1 MSDAGLRKK
10 AASGQDRKSLL
21 DLHEYQA
28 LQRHF
33 YDVNRLTLRERFDM
47 EPNRFQE
54 YQIKEVDLTLDYS
67 KNRIDKNTIDLLV
80 LLAEA
85 RGLRGGIED
94 MFAGK
99 LVNKS
104 EKRPALHTALR
115 NFSDSPVYVDGVD
128 VMPEVRH
135 TLTRMK
141 EFCWRIRNHHWRGF
155 SNLPFTDVVSV
166 GIGGSFLGP
175 KLASQ
180 ALKPYWGKKIN
191 CHYLANIDGSNLT
204 EVLQGLN
211 PETTL
216 FIVQSKSFG
225 TLETLKNAEECRN
238 WFLDN
243 GGKKADLPRH
253 FTAVTANVEKAK
265 AFGIAEENIF
275 PMWDWVGG
283 RYSLWSAI
291 GLPLMLT
298 IGHENFKQVLL
309 GAYEMDC
316 HFKSAPF
323 AQNMPVI
330 MAMLGIWYN
339 NFFNAQSHAIL
350 PYDHYLRGLPAH
362 IQQLDM
368 ESNGKSVDTY
378 GNPLGYQAGPIIWG
392 GVGSNGQ
399 HAYHQLLHQ
408 GTQFVPCDFIMPMV
422 THNPIDQFHAL
433 LVSNCLSQS
442 QALMQGKTLEE
453 AETELRK
460 AGYPEDEI
468 AILAPQ
474 KVIPGNRPS
483 NTIYCEKVTPKVV
496 GALIALYE
504 HKVFVQGQIW
514 GVNSFDQWGVEL
526 GKSLGDKVHSA
537 LLGNE
542 MSMENDMLAEDL
554 QFDSST
560 LGLIKVF
567 RSMKDRL

>member
-1 MSDAGLRKK
+1 MLT
-10 AASGQDRKSLL
+10 SLP
-21 DLHEYQA
+21 EYQA
-28 LQRHF
+28 LSQH
-33 YDVNRLTLRERFDM
+33 YSDVQQTSMRQWFEQN
-47 EPNRFQE
+47 PNRFTE
-54 YQIKEVDLTLDYS
+54 YTLQAAGITLDYS
-67 KNRIDKNTIDLLV
+67 KNRVACETMQKLADL
-80 LLAEA
+80 ARARFIPEA
-85 RGLRGGIED
+85 IEA
-94 MFAGK
+94 MFKGD
-99 LVNKS
+99 LVNPS
-104 EKRPALHTALR
+104 EGRPALHTALR
-115 NFSDSPVYVDGVD
+115 NFSDGPVMVDGKD
-128 VMPEVRH
+128 VMPEVRK

-141 EFCWRIRNHHWRGF
+141 EFCWRIRNQHWRGF
-155 SNLPFTDVVSV
+155 SNKPFTDVVSI

-225 TLETLKNAEECRN
+225 TQETLKNAIECRQ

-243 GGKKADLPRH
+243 GGQESDLPRH

-265 AFGIAEENIF
+265 AFGINEKNIF

-298 IGHENFKQVLL
+298 IGHENFKQVLQ
-309 GAYEMDC
+309 GAHEMDV
-316 HFKSAPF
+316 HFRTAPLE
-323 AQNMPVI
+323 QNMPVI
-330 MAMLGIWYN
+330 MAMLGVWYI

-368 ESNGKSVDTY
+368 ESNGKSVDIH
-378 GNPLGYQAGPIIWG
+378 GSKLNYQAGPIIWG

-408 GTQFVPCDFIMPMV
+408 GTQFVPCDFIMPLQ
-422 THNPIDQFHAL
+422 THNPVDSFHEL
-433 LVSNCLSQS
+433 LISNCLSQS

-453 AETELRK
+453 AKEELRK
-460 AGYPEDEI
+460 EGKSEREI
-468 AILAPQ
+468 AVLAPQ

-483 NTIYCEKVTPKVV
+483 NTIFFDKANPKIV

-504 HKVFVQGQIW
+504 HKVFVQGKIW
-514 GVNSFDQWGVEL
+514 DINSFDQWGVEL
-526 GKSLGDKVHSA
+526 GKQ
-537 LLGNE
+537 LGNQVHAAIQ
-542 MSMENDMLAEDL
+542 AEGDTNIDNH
-554 QFDSST
+554 FDAST
-560 LGLIKVF
+560 LGLIKAF
-567 RSMKDRL
+567 RSMKHKL

>member
-1 MSDAGLRKK
+1 MERPENTFKNIPEYTQLKQHFESICDQTMRAMFDQDTTRFNQFTLT
-10 AASGQDRKSLL
+10 AA
-21 DLHEYQA
+21 
-28 LQRHF
+28 
-33 YDVNRLTLRERFDM
+33 
-47 EPNRFQE
+47 
-54 YQIKEVDLTLDYS
+54 DLTLDFS
-67 KNRIDKNTIDLLV
+67 KNRITQDTLSLLIQ
-80 LLAEA
+80 LANSRHLPQAIEA
-85 RGLRGGIED
+85 
-94 MFAGK
+94 MFSGA

-115 NFSDSPVYVDGVD
+115 HFSEEPVMVDGVD
-128 VMPEVRH
+128 VMPEVRG

-141 EFCWRIRNHHWRGF
+141 EFCWRIRNQHWRGF
-155 SNLPFTDVVSV
+155 SNKPFTDVVSI

-216 FIVQSKSFG
+216 FIIQSKSFG
-225 TLETLKNAEECRN
+225 TQETLKNATECRQ

-243 GGKKADLPRH
+243 GGQESDLPRH

-265 AFGIAEENIF
+265 SFGISEENIF

-298 IGHENFKQVLL
+298 IGHENFRQLL
-309 GAYEMDC
+309 QGAYEMDV
-316 HFKSAPF
+316 HFRTAPF
-323 AQNMPVI
+323 EQNMPVI
-330 MAMLGIWYN
+330 MGLLGVWYI

-368 ESNGKSVDTY
+368 ESNGKSVDTN
-378 GNPLGYQAGPIIWG
+378 GHPLDYQAGPIIWG

-408 GTQFVPCDFIMPMV
+408 GTQFAPCDFILPLM
-422 THNPIDQFHAL
+422 THNPVDHFHEL

-442 QALMQGKTLEE
+442 QALMRGKTIEE
-453 AETELRK
+453 AQAELK
-460 AGYPEDEI
+460 AVGVSAEEI
-468 AILAPQ
+468 ATLAPQ

-483 NTIYCEKVTPKVV
+483 NTIFFDKATPKVI

-526 GKSLGDKVHSA
+526 GKQLGDQVHSA
-537 LLGNE
+537 LL
-542 MSMENDMLAEDL
+542 AEQDSDIP
-554 QFDSST
+554 QGFDSST
-560 LGLIKVF
+560 LGLIHAF
-567 RSMKDRL
+567 RSMKNKL

>member
-1 MSDAGLRKK
+1 MDKTV
-10 AASGQDRKSLL
+10 DSLL
-21 DLHEYQA
+21 TASEAFYNLKQHYNDIAAYQM
-28 LQRHF
+28 
-33 YDVNRLTLRERFDM
+33 REQFQHN
-47 EPNRFQE
+47 PNRFEE
-54 YQIKEVDLTLDYS
+54 YNLHAAGLSLDYS
-67 KNRIDKNTIDLLV
+67 KNRITPKTLPLLIE
-80 LLAEA
+80 LANQRNLPQA
-85 RGLRGGIED
+85 IND
-94 MFAGK
+94 MFAGEK
-99 LVNKS
+99 INTS
-104 EKRPALHTALR
+104 EQRPALHTALR
-115 NFSDSPVYVDGVD
+115 NFSDEPVYVDGVD

-141 EFCWRIRNHHWRGF
+141 EFCWKIRNQHWRGF
-155 SNLPFTDVVSV
+155 TNKPFTDVVSI

-204 EVLQGLN
+204 EVLQGIN

-225 TLETLKNAEECRN
+225 TQETLKNATECRQ

-243 GGKKADLPRH
+243 GGSEADLPRH
-253 FTAVTANVEKAK
+253 FTAVTANVEKAT
-265 AFGIAEENIF
+265 AFGISQENIF

-298 IGHENFKQVLL
+298 IGHENFRQLLL

-316 HFKSAPF
+316 HFKTAPF
-323 AQNMPVI
+323 SENMPVI
-330 MAMLGIWYN
+330 MGLLGVWYV
-339 NFFNAQSHAIL
+339 NFFDAQSHAVL

-368 ESNGKSVDTY
+368 ESNGKSV
-378 GNPLGYQAGPIIWG
+378 NKLGEKLDYQAGPIIWG

-408 GTQFVPCDFIMPMV
+408 GTQFAPCDFILPLM
-422 THNPIDQFHAL
+422 THNPVDHFHEL

-442 QALMQGKTLEE
+442 QALMQGKNLDE
-453 AETELRK
+453 AKAELK
-460 AGYPEDEI
+460 AEGFSEGEI
-468 AILAPQ
+468 DILAPQ

-483 NTIYCEKVTPKVV
+483 NTLYFDKSTPKVV

-526 GKSLGDKVHSA
+526 GKHLGEKVNQA
-537 LLGNE
+537 LL
-542 MSMENDMLAEDL
+542 AESDD
-554 QFDSST
+554 QFKNGFDAST
-560 LGLIKVF
+560 LGLIKAF
-567 RSMKDRL
+567 RHMKDKL

>member
-1 MSDAGLRKK
+1 MDSKLPSLEQTQEFSALKQHFIEIERTSMRQQFADDSQRFSTFHLDAAGL
-10 AASGQDRKSLL
+10 S
-21 DLHEYQA
+21 
-28 LQRHF
+28 
-33 YDVNRLTLRERFDM
+33 
-47 EPNRFQE
+47 
-54 YQIKEVDLTLDYS
+54 LDYS
-67 KNRIDKNTIDLLV
+67 KNRITPETIKLLV
-80 LLAEA
+80 KLAEA
-85 RGLRGGIED
+85 RGLSEAIQS
-94 MFAGK
+94 MFQGE
-99 LVNKS
+99 LINTS

-115 NFSDSPVYVDGVD
+115 NFSDDPVYVDGVD
-128 VMPEVRH
+128 VMPEVRQ

-141 EFCWRIRNHHWRGF
+141 EFCWKIRNQHWRGF
-155 SNLPFTDVVSV
+155 SNKPFTDVVSI

-180 ALKPYWGKKIN
+180 ALKPYWGKKID

-204 EVLQGLN
+204 EVLQGLS
-211 PETTL
+211 PDTTL

-225 TLETLKNAEECRN
+225 TQETLKNAEECRK

-243 GGKKADLPRH
+243 GGTEQDLPRH
-253 FTAVTANVEKAK
+253 FTAVSANVEKAK

-298 IGHENFKQVLL
+298 IGHENYKQLL
-309 GAYEMDC
+309 QGAYEMDC
-316 HFKSAPF
+316 HFKTAPF
-323 AQNMPVI
+323 EENMPVL
-330 MAMLGIWYN
+330 LGLLGVWYN

-368 ESNGKSVDTY
+368 ESNGKSVDKQ
-378 GNPLGYQAGPIIWG
+378 GRQLNYQAGPIIWG

-408 GTQFVPCDFIMPMV
+408 GTQFAPCDFIMPLM
-422 THNPIDQFHAL
+422 THNPVDHFHAL

-442 QALMQGKTLEE
+442 QALMQGKTLQEAQEE
-453 AETELRK
+453 LKAEGKNQQEI
-460 AGYPEDEI
+460 DE
-468 AILAPQ
+468 LAPQ

-483 NTIYCEKVTPKVV
+483 NTIYFDKSNPKVV
-496 GALIALYE
+496 GALIAMYE

-526 GKSLGDKVHSA
+526 GKSLGNQVHSA
-537 LLGNE
+537 L
-542 MSMENDMLAEDL
+542 MEPNNLDLAPK
-554 QFDSST
+554 FDGST
-560 LGLIKVF
+560 AGLINAFK
-567 RSMKDRL
+567 SMKDKL

>member
-1 MSDAGLRKK
+1 MDNPAPSLFTSLSEYEALKK
-10 AASGQDRKSLL
+10 HFKDIFPLKMRDQFKDDPQRFSRFTLSAA
-21 DLHEYQA
+21 DL
-28 LQRHF
+28 
-33 YDVNRLTLRERFDM
+33 N
-47 EPNRFQE
+47 
-54 YQIKEVDLTLDYS
+54 LDYS
-67 KNRIDKNTIDLLV
+67 KNRITEETLPLLFDL
-80 LLAEA
+80 A
-85 RGLRGGIED
+85 RARELPKAITA
-94 MFAGK
+94 MFEGE
-99 LVNKS
+99 LINRS
-104 EKRPALHTALR
+104 EQRPALHTALR
-115 NFSDSPVYVDGVD
+115 NFSDEPVFVDGVD
-128 VMPEVRH
+128 VMPEVRS

-141 EFCWRIRNHHWRGF
+141 EFCWRIRNQHWRGF
-155 SNLPFTDVVSV
+155 SNKPFTDVVSI

-180 ALKPYWGKKIN
+180 ALKPYWGKKID

-216 FIVQSKSFG
+216 FIIQSKSFG
-225 TLETLKNAEECRN
+225 TQETLKNATECRQ

-243 GGKKADLPRH
+243 GGEEKDLPRH

-265 AFGIAEENIF
+265 EFGINEENIF

-298 IGHENFKQVLL
+298 IGHENFRQLL
-309 GAYEMDC
+309 QGAYEMDC
-316 HFKSAPF
+316 HFKTAPF
-323 AQNMPVI
+323 EENMPVI
-330 MAMLGIWYN
+330 MGLLGVWYV
-339 NFFNAQSHAIL
+339 NFFDAQSHAIL

-368 ESNGKSVDTY
+368 ESNGKSVNINGQKLD
-378 GNPLGYQAGPIIWG
+378 YQAGPIIWG

-408 GTQFVPCDFIMPMV
+408 GTQFAPCDFILPLM
-422 THNPIDQFHAL
+422 THNPVDHFHEL

-442 QALMQGKTLEE
+442 QALMQGKSLEE
-453 AETELRK
+453 AESELK
-460 AGYPEDEI
+460 NAGCNEHELN
-468 AILAPQ
+468 ILAAQ
-474 KVIPGNRPS
+474 KEIPGNRPS
-483 NTIYCEKVTPKVV
+483 NTLFFDKATPKVV

-526 GKSLGDKVHSA
+526 GKQLGDKVHNA
-537 LLGNE
+537 LLDESGE
-542 MSMENDMLAEDL
+542 EAEGM
-554 QFDSST
+554 FDAST
-560 LGLIKVF
+560 AGLINAF
-567 RSMKDRL
+567 RSMKNKL

>member
-1 MSDAGLRKK
+1 MEKTIE
-10 AASGQDRKSLL
+10 SLL
-21 DLHEYQA
+21 TSTNEFLNLKAH
-28 LQRHF
+28 
-33 YDVNRLTLRERFDM
+33 YDDISQITMRSQFKQNPHRFD
-47 EPNRFQE
+47 EFTLNAA
-54 YQIKEVDLTLDYS
+54 DLSLDYS
-67 KNRIDKNTIDLLV
+67 KNRITSETLPLLFQLAKKRDLPK
-80 LLAEA
+80 A
-85 RGLRGGIED
+85 IED

-99 LVNKS
+99 EINES
-104 EKRPALHTALR
+104 EHRPALHTALR
-115 NFSDSPVYVDGVD
+115 NFSDDPVYVNGED
-128 VMPEVRH
+128 VMPEVRS

-141 EFCWRIRNHHWRGF
+141 EFCWRIRNQHWRGF
-155 SNLPFTDVVSV
+155 TNKPFTDVVSI

-204 EVLQGLN
+204 EVLQGLS

-225 TLETLKNAEECRN
+225 TQETLKNATECRQ

-243 GGKKADLPRH
+243 GGQESDLPRH
-253 FTAVTANVEKAK
+253 FTAVSANVEKAK

-298 IGHENFKQVLL
+298 IGHENFRQLLL

-316 HFKSAPF
+316 HFKQAPF
-323 AQNMPVI
+323 ESNMPVI
-330 MAMLGIWYN
+330 MGLLGVWYV
-339 NFFNAQSHAIL
+339 NFFNAQSHAVL

-368 ESNGKSVDTY
+368 ESNGKSVNKL
-378 GNPLGYQAGPIIWG
+378 GNPLDYQAGPIIWG

-408 GTQFVPCDFIMPMV
+408 GTQFAPCDFILPLM
-422 THNPIDQFHAL
+422 THNPVDHFHEL

-442 QALMQGKTLEE
+442 QALMKGKTLEE
-453 AETELRK
+453 AISELESE
-460 AGYPEDEI
+460 GMSQEEI
-468 AILAPQ
+468 NVLAPQ

-483 NTIYCEKVTPKVV
+483 NTIFFDKATPKVV

-526 GKSLGDKVHSA
+526 GKKLGEQVQEA
-537 LLGNE
+537 LMIDSE
-542 MSMENDMLAEDL
+542 ADL
-554 QFDSST
+554 DSTFDAST
-560 LGLIKVF
+560 LGLIKSF
-567 RSMKDRL
+567 RKTKNKL

>member
-1 MSDAGLRKK
+1 MDSTLHT
-10 AASGQDRKSLL
+10 QL
-21 DLHEYQA
+21 DQLPEFSS
-28 LQRHF
+28 LQRHYMEINDTSMRQQF
-33 YDVNRLTLRERFDM
+33 AEDSQRFKTFQLTAT
-47 EPNRFQE
+47 
-54 YQIKEVDLTLDYS
+54 DLTLDYS
-67 KNRIDKNTIDLLV
+67 KNRITQETLS
-80 LLAEA
+80 
-85 RGLRGGIED
+85 
-94 MFAGK
+94 K
-99 LVNKS
+99 LVELANACQLPDAIKAMFQGELINKS
-104 EKRPALHTALR
+104 ENRPALHTALR
-115 NFSDSPVYVDGVD
+115 NFSDEPVYVDGKD
-128 VMPEVRH
+128 VMPEVRQ

-141 EFCWRIRNHHWRGF
+141 EFCWKIRNQHWRGF
-155 SNLPFTDVVSV
+155 SNKPFTDVVSI

-216 FIVQSKSFG
+216 FIIQSKSFG
-225 TLETLKNAEECRN
+225 TQETLKNAEECRN

-243 GGKKADLPRH
+243 GGAKSDLPRH
-253 FTAVTANVEKAK
+253 FTAVSANVKKAR

-298 IGHENFKQVLL
+298 IGHENFKQLLL

-316 HFKSAPF
+316 HFKTAPF
-323 AQNMPVI
+323 EENMPVI
-330 MAMLGIWYN
+330 LGLLGIWYN
-339 NFFNAQSHAIL
+339 NFFGAQSHAIL

-368 ESNGKSVDTY
+368 ESNGKSVDIN
-378 GNPLGYQAGPIIWG
+378 GNKLAYQAGPIIWG

-408 GTQFVPCDFIMPMV
+408 GTQFAPSDFILPLM
-422 THNPIDQFHAL
+422 THNPVDNFHAL

-442 QALMQGKTLEE
+442 QALMQGKTLDEAQEE
-453 AETELRK
+453 LKQQGLTQAEI
-460 AGYPEDEI
+460 DV
-468 AILAPQ
+468 LAPQ

-483 NTIYCEKVTPKVV
+483 NTIFFDKATPKVV
-496 GALIALYE
+496 GALIAMYE

-514 GVNSFDQWGVEL
+514 GINSFDQWGVEL
-526 GKSLGDKVHSA
+526 GKSLGNKVHAA
-537 LLGNE
+537 LLAEGEPN
-542 MSMENDMLAEDL
+542 MENE
-554 QFDSST
+554 FDAST
-560 LGLIKVF
+560 AGLIEAF
-567 RSMKDRL
+567 RSMKNKL

>member
-1 MSDAGLRKK
+1 MEDTLESLLTSSKEFQSLKQHYEEVSSIKMRDQFEQSSTRFDEFNVNAAGL
-10 AASGQDRKSLL
+10 S
-21 DLHEYQA
+21 
-28 LQRHF
+28 
-33 YDVNRLTLRERFDM
+33 
-47 EPNRFQE
+47 
-54 YQIKEVDLTLDYS
+54 LDYS
-67 KNRIDKNTIDLLV
+67 KNRITSQTLPLLTQ
-80 LLAEA
+80 LAHFRQLPQA
-85 RGLRGGIED
+85 INA
-94 MFAGK
+94 MFAGEEI
-99 LVNKS
+99 NES
-104 EKRPALHTALR
+104 EHRPALHTALR
-115 NFSDSPVYVDGVD
+115 NFSDDPVFVDGVD
-128 VMPEVRH
+128 VMPEVRS

-141 EFCWRIRNHHWRGF
+141 EFCWRIRNQHWRGF
-155 SNLPFTDVVSV
+155 SNKPFTDVVSI

-180 ALKPYWGKKIN
+180 ALKPYWSKKIN

-204 EVLQGLN
+204 EVLQGLS
-211 PETTL
+211 PETTV

-225 TLETLKNAEECRN
+225 TQETLKNATECRQ

-243 GGKKADLPRH
+243 GGKEADLPRH
-253 FTAVTANVEKAK
+253 FTAVTANVAKAK
-265 AFGIAEENIF
+265 EFGIAEENVF

-298 IGHENFKQVLL
+298 IGHENYRQLLL

-316 HFKSAPF
+316 HFKTAPF
-323 AQNMPVI
+323 EKNLPVI
-330 MAMLGIWYN
+330 MGLLGVWYI

-368 ESNGKSVDTY
+368 ESNGKSVNKQGEALD
-378 GNPLGYQAGPIIWG
+378 YQAGPIIWG

-408 GTQFVPCDFIMPMV
+408 GTQFAPCDFILPLM
-422 THNPIDQFHAL
+422 THNPVGHFHEL
-433 LVSNCLSQS
+433 LASNCLSQS
-442 QALMQGKTLEE
+442 QALMQGKTLQE
-453 AETELRK
+453 AKSELM
-460 AGYPEDEI
+460 AEGLSDAEI
-468 AILAPQ
+468 SVLAPQ

-483 NTIYCEKVTPKVV
+483 NTIYFDKATPKII

-526 GKSLGDKVHSA
+526 GKKLGEKVNSA
-537 LLGNE
+537 LLTDVN
-542 MSMENDMLAEDL
+542 NDISD
-554 QFDSST
+554 QFDAST
-560 LGLIKVF
+560 SGLIKAF
-567 RSMKDRL
+567 RSMKDKL

>member
-1 MSDAGLRKK
+1 MLT
-10 AASGQDRKSLL
+10 SLP
-21 DLHEYQA
+21 EYRA
-28 LQRHF
+28 LAEH
-33 YDVNRLTLRERFDM
+33 YSSVETTTMRELFSQN
-47 EPNRFQE
+47 PNRFSE
-54 YQIKEVDLTLDYS
+54 YTLSAAGLTLDYS
-67 KNRIDKNTIDLLV
+67 KNRVACET
-80 LLAEA
+80 
-85 RGLRGGIED
+85 
-94 MFAGK
+94 MQK
-99 LVNKS
+99 LVDLARARFIPESIEAMFKGELVNPS
-104 EKRPALHTALR
+104 EGRPALHTALR
-115 NFSDSPVYVDGVD
+115 NFSDEPVMVDGKD
-128 VMPEVRH
+128 VMPEVRE

-141 EFCWRIRNHHWRGF
+141 EFCWRIRNQHWRGF
-155 SNLPFTDVVSV
+155 SNKPFTDVVSI

-211 PETTL
+211 PATTL

-225 TLETLKNAEECRN
+225 TQETLKNATECRQ

-243 GGKKADLPRH
+243 GGQEADLPRH

-265 AFGIAEENIF
+265 AFGIDEKNIF

-298 IGHENFKQVLL
+298 IGHENFKQVLQ
-309 GAYEMDC
+309 GAHEMDM
-316 HFKSAPF
+316 HFRTAPLE
-323 AQNMPVI
+323 QNMPVI
-330 MAMLGIWYN
+330 MAMLGVWYI

-368 ESNGKSVDTY
+368 ESNGKSVDIH
-378 GNPLGYQAGPIIWG
+378 GSKLKHQAGPIIWG

-408 GTQFVPCDFIMPMV
+408 GTQFVPCDFIMPLQ
-422 THNPIDQFHAL
+422 THNPVDKFHEL

-453 AETELRK
+453 AKVELRK
-460 AGYPEDEI
+460 EGKSEREI
-468 AILAPQ
+468 AVLAPQ

-483 NTIYCEKVTPKVV
+483 NTIFFVKANPKIV

-504 HKVFVQGQIW
+504 HKVFVQGKVWDI
-514 GVNSFDQWGVEL
+514 NSFDQWGVEL
-526 GKSLGDKVHSA
+526 GKQ
-537 LLGNE
+537 LGNQVHTAL
-542 MSMENDMLAEDL
+542 LAEDETNIDNP
-554 QFDSST
+554 FDAST
-560 LGLIKVF
+560 LGLIRAF
-567 RSMKDRL
+567 RNMKHKL

>member
-1 MSDAGLRKK
+1 MD
-10 AASGQDRKSLL
+10 GQIPPQLNELPEFQELTKHYKEIEPLL
-21 DLHEYQA
+21 MRDQFTE
-28 LQRHF
+28 
-33 YDVNRLTLRERFDM
+33 N
-47 EPNRFQE
+47 PNRFNTFKVTAAD
-54 YQIKEVDLTLDYS
+54 ITLDYS
-67 KNRIDKNTIDLLV
+67 KNRITQNTLPLLNK
-80 LLAEA
+80 LANA
-85 RGLRGGIED
+85 INLPMAIKS
-94 MFAGK
+94 MFNGE

-104 EKRPALHTALR
+104 ENRPALHTALR
-115 NFSDSPVYVDGVD
+115 NFSDDPIMVDGVD
-128 VMPEVRH
+128 VMPEVRS
-135 TLTRMK
+135 TLIRMK
-141 EFCWRIRNHHWRGF
+141 EFCWKIRNQHWRGF
-155 SNLPFTDVVSV
+155 SNRPFTDVVSI

-204 EVLQGLN
+204 EVLQDLS

-216 FIVQSKSFG
+216 FIIQSKSFS
-225 TLETLKNAEECRN
+225 TQETLKNATECRQ

-243 GGKKADLPRH
+243 GGQNKDLPRH
-253 FTAVTANVEKAK
+253 FTAVTANVEKAIE
-265 AFGIAEENIF
+265 FGVAEENIF

-298 IGHENFKQVLL
+298 IGHENFRQLLL

-316 HFKSAPF
+316 HFKAAPF
-323 AQNMPVI
+323 EKNVPVI
-330 MAMLGIWYN
+330 MGMLGVWYN
-339 NFFNAQSHAIL
+339 NFFGAQSHAIL

-368 ESNGKSVDTY
+368 ESNGKSVDVY
-378 GNPLGYQAGPIIWG
+378 GRKLNYQAGPIIWG

-408 GTQFVPCDFIMPMV
+408 GTQFSPCDFILPLM
-422 THNPIDQFHAL
+422 THNPVEHFHEL

-442 QALMQGKTLEE
+442 QALMKGKTFEE
-453 AETELRK
+453 AMLELDNNDLSENEK
-460 AGYPEDEI
+460 TL
-468 AILAPQ
+468 LAAQ
-474 KVIPGNRPS
+474 QVIPGNRPS
-483 NTIYCEKVTPKVV
+483 NTLFFDKSTPKIV

-526 GKSLGDKVHSA
+526 GKSLGDKVHAA
-537 LLGNE
+537 LLRVE
-542 MSMENDMLAEDL
+542 EQKPEQD
-554 QFDSST
+554 FDVST
-560 LGLIKVF
+560 LGLINAF
-567 RSMKDRL
+567 RSMKNKL

>member
-1 MSDAGLRKK
+1 METPTDTFFTTSDEFIALKQHYEEIAPLTMREQFKQNPSRFSNFNLT
-10 AASGQDRKSLL
+10 AA
-21 DLHEYQA
+21 E
-28 LQRHF
+28 
-33 YDVNRLTLRERFDM
+33 
-47 EPNRFQE
+47 
-54 YQIKEVDLTLDYS
+54 LTLDYS
-67 KNRIDKNTIDLLV
+67 KNRISDETIKLLTN
-80 LLAEA
+80 LAQA
-85 RGLRGGIED
+85 RGLKPAIEA
-94 MFAGK
+94 MYQGEII
-99 LVNKS
+99 NKS
-104 EKRPALHTALR
+104 EARPALHTALR
-115 NFSDSPVYVDGVD
+115 NFSDDPIYVDGKD
-128 VMPEVRH
+128 IMPEIRT

-141 EFCWRIRNHHWRGF
+141 EFCWKIRNQHWRGF
-155 SNLPFTDVVSV
+155 SNKPFTDVVSI

-225 TLETLKNAEECRN
+225 TQETLKNATECRQ

-243 GGKKADLPRH
+243 GGTESDLPRH
-253 FTAVTANVEKAK
+253 FTAVTANVEKATE
-265 AFGIAEENIF
+265 FGIDEDNIF

-298 IGHENFKQVLL
+298 IGHENFRQFLL

-316 HFKSAPF
+316 HFREAPF
-323 AQNMPVI
+323 EENMPVI
-330 MAMLGIWYN
+330 MGMLGVWYI
-339 NFFNAQSHAIL
+339 NFFNAQSHALL

-368 ESNGKSVDTY
+368 ESNGKSVNTN
-378 GNPLGYQAGPIIWG
+378 GEALNYQAGPIIWG

-408 GTQFVPCDFIMPMV
+408 GTQFAPCDFILPLM
-422 THNPIDQFHAL
+422 THNPVDQFHEL

-453 AETELRK
+453 AKAELKKEGRS
-460 AGYPEDEI
+460 EDEI
-468 AILAPQ
+468 NVIAPQ

-483 NTIYCEKVTPKVV
+483 NTLYFDKATPKTI

-504 HKVFVQGQIW
+504 HKVFVQGTIW

-526 GKSLGDKVHSA
+526 GKVLGEQVNTA
-537 LLGNE
+537 L
-542 MSMENDMLAEDL
+542 MADSDEDINKE
-554 QFDSST
+554 FDAST
-560 LGLIKVF
+560 LGLIKAF
-567 RSMKDRL
+567 RHMKNKL

>member
-1 MSDAGLRKK
+1 MF
-10 AASGQDRKSLL
+10 KSLPAYTL
-21 DLHEYQA
+21 LKQHYQKVCDDSMRQCFA
-28 LQRHF
+28 DNPQRF
-33 YDVNRLTLRERFDM
+33 SELSLTAAG
-47 EPNRFQE
+47 
-54 YQIKEVDLTLDYS
+54 ITLDYS
-67 KNRIDKNTIDLLV
+67 KNRVTQETLSLLTQ
-80 LLAEA
+80 LAQESELPQA
-85 RGLRGGIED
+85 IND
-94 MFAGK
+94 MFSGA
-99 LVNKS
+99 LINTS
-104 EKRPALHTALR
+104 EQRPALHTALR
-115 NFSDSPVYVDGVD
+115 NFSDEPVYVDGKD
-128 VMPEVRH
+128 VMPEVRA

-141 EFCWRIRNHHWRGF
+141 EFCWRIRNQHWRGF
-155 SNLPFTDVVSV
+155 SNKPFTDVVSI

-180 ALKPYWGKKIN
+180 SLKPYWGKKIN

-225 TLETLKNAEECRN
+225 TQETLKNATECRQ

-243 GGKKADLPRH
+243 GGSDADLPRH

-265 AFGIAEENIF
+265 EFGIDEKNIF

-298 IGHENFKQVLL
+298 IGHENFKQVLQ
-309 GAYEMDC
+309 GAHEMDV
-316 HFKSAPF
+316 HFRQAPLE
-323 AQNMPVI
+323 QNMPVI
-330 MAMLGIWYN
+330 MALLGVWYI
-339 NFFNAQSHAIL
+339 NFFKAQSHAIL

-368 ESNGKSVDTY
+368 ESNGKSVAKN
-378 GNPLGYQAGPIIWG
+378 GRPLDYQAGPIIWG

-408 GTQFVPCDFIMPMV
+408 GTQFVPSDFIIPLQ
-422 THNPIDQFHAL
+422 THNPVDKFHEL

-442 QALMQGKTLEE
+442 QALMQGKTLQE
-453 AETELRK
+453 AQAELK
-460 AGYPEDEI
+460 AEGKTDAEI
-468 AILAPQ
+468 AELAPQ

-483 NTIYCEKVTPKVV
+483 NTLFFEKSTPKVV

-504 HKVFVQGQIW
+504 HKVFVQGHIW
-514 GVNSFDQWGVEL
+514 GINSFDQWGVEL
-526 GKSLGDKVHSA
+526 GKQLGDKVHRA
-537 LLGNE
+537 LLAE
-542 MSMENDMLAEDL
+542 ENTAEDGL
-554 QFDSST
+554 FDAST
-560 LGLIKVF
+560 MGLINAF
-567 RSMKDRL
+567 RNMKNKL

>member
-1 MSDAGLRKK
+1 MDSSLPSLEQTQEFSALKQHFAELESLSMRQQFADDPQRFSTFHLEAAGL
-10 AASGQDRKSLL
+10 S
-21 DLHEYQA
+21 
-28 LQRHF
+28 
-33 YDVNRLTLRERFDM
+33 
-47 EPNRFQE
+47 
-54 YQIKEVDLTLDYS
+54 LDYS
-67 KNRIDKNTIDLLV
+67 KNRITPETIKLLV
-80 LLAEA
+80 KLAEA
-85 RGLRGGIED
+85 RGLPEAIQS
-94 MFAGK
+94 MFQGE
-99 LVNKS
+99 LINTS

-115 NFSDSPVYVDGVD
+115 NFSDDPVYVDGKD
-128 VMPEVRH
+128 VMPEVRQ

-141 EFCWRIRNHHWRGF
+141 EFCWKIRNQHWRGF
-155 SNLPFTDVVSV
+155 SNKPFTDVVSI

-204 EVLQGLN
+204 EVLQGLS
-211 PETTL
+211 PDRTL

-225 TLETLKNAEECRN
+225 TQETLKNAEECRK

-243 GGKKADLPRH
+243 GGTEKDLPRH
-253 FTAVTANVEKAK
+253 FTAVSANVEKAK

-298 IGHENFKQVLL
+298 IGHENYKQLL
-309 GAYEMDC
+309 QGAYEMDC
-316 HFKSAPF
+316 HFKTAPF
-323 AQNMPVI
+323 EENMPVL
-330 MAMLGIWYN
+330 LGLLGVWYN

-368 ESNGKSVDTY
+368 ESNGKSVDKQ
-378 GNPLGYQAGPIIWG
+378 GRKLNYQAGPIIWG

-408 GTQFVPCDFIMPMV
+408 GTQFAPCDFILPLM
-422 THNPIDQFHAL
+422 THNPVDHFHAL

-442 QALMQGKTLEE
+442 QALMQGKTLKEAQEE
-453 AETELRK
+453 LKAEGRNQE
-460 AGYPEDEI
+460 EIDE
-468 AILAPQ
+468 LAPQ

-483 NTIYCEKVTPKVV
+483 NTIYFDKSNPKVV
-496 GALIALYE
+496 GALIAMYE

-526 GKSLGDKVHSA
+526 GKSLGNQVHSA
-537 LLGNE
+537 LMGPNSPNLE
-542 MSMENDMLAEDL
+542 S
-554 QFDSST
+554 QFDGST
-560 LGLIKVF
+560 AGLINAF
-567 RSMKDRL
+567 RSMKDKL